1 MQLCA
6 IAGEPAKGLRL
17 KVERVDNSIAEE
29 IIKGIEKSSPDD
41 AAKLRESDKTW
52 MALGNISSHLFF
64 AQLARKGGP
73 IGEDELAIIRAYW
86 AYILFLSVG
95 PRDWVRSISTNSNAD
110 LRCRATRCRFPVHFL
125 LVTNREMGQLPK
137 KAARQSPG
145 MAEEGG
151 FEPPR
156 HFRA

>member
-52 MALGNISSHLFF
+52 MALRNISSHLFF

-95 PRDWVRSISTNSNAD
+95 PRDLGAKYFHEFECRSTLQGYTLQISGTFPSSNK
-110 LRCRATRCRFPVHFL
+110 P
-125 LVTNREMGQLPK
+125 
-137 KAARQSPG
+137 
-145 MAEEGG
+145 
-151 FEPPR
+151 
-156 HFRA
+156 